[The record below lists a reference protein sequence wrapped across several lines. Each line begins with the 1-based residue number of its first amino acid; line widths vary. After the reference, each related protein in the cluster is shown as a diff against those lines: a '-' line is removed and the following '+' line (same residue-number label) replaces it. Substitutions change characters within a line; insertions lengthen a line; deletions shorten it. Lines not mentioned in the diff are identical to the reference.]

1 MVIHPRVPIISV
13 EYAHLDLLKY
23 DIVRVMQM
31 QLTIVIRTEN
41 DIAKAPALFDET
53 NFKLSY
59 EGKIIS
65 YLKQDEFDVAKEKS
79 VSSHYVVQSSPIPFS
94 TAMMQDIDYA
104 VKHLGLFVSFDFS

>member
-41 DIAKAPALFDET
+41 DNAKAPALFDET

-59 EGKIIS
+59 EVIPNTIQYS
-65 YLKQDEFDVAKEKS
+65 NDA
-79 VSSHYVVQSSPIPFS
+79 SHR
-94 TAMMQDIDYA
+94 
-104 VKHLGLFVSFDFS
+104 LRG

>member
-1 MVIHPRVPIISV
+1 
-13 EYAHLDLLKY
+13 
-23 DIVRVMQM
+23 M

-104 VKHLGLFVSFDFS
+104 VKHLGLFVSFDFSF